1 MTVSKAQMDA
11 TARYEAKAYDK
22 VLVRMP
28 KGKKAEIEQA
38 IEGTGGSVNGFINEA
53 IEEKLKSCK
62 EGL

>member
-11 TARYEAKAYDK
+11 TARYEAKTYDK

-28 KGKKAEIEQA
+28 KGKKAEIEKA
-38 IEGTGGSVNGFINEA
+38 IADKGGSVNSFINEA
-53 IEEKLKSCK
+53 INEKLDKQ

>member
-28 KGKKAEIEQA
+28 KGKKAEIEKA
-38 IEGTGGSVNGFINEA
+38 IEGTSGSVNSFINEA
-53 IEEKLKSCK
+53 INEKLKK
-62 EGL
+62 